1 MPAKLLKPVSLQLAA
16 HQLAW
21 LDAKRQ
27 HGPISRSAQLR
38 RVLDD
43 VMAADLPAVTAQH
56 EHSANA

>member
-1 MPAKLLKPVSLQLAA
+1 MAAKLLKPVSVQLAP
-16 HQLAW
+16 HQMAW

-43 VMAADLPAVTAQH
+43 VMAADLSAATAQP
-56 EHSANA
+56 ELGANG